1 MIKEKKKLNKKHLIA
16 ALAVLLLAI
25 VLGWF
30 GYPFVRLMPLGYPA
44 EAIIS
49 IGQKNLVS
57 QFADEEYSPLLVYA
71 LKQDKNNLND
81 YQYYLV
87 KTSDYPAG
95 YSSAEFYE
103 LIKQVKEKGYTASE
117 AKELYPLLNSH
128 SWETLLSLDKPAY
141 PETFIEAYS
150 NGYSFDN
157 SYTLASLDSELAK
170 LVMDNSLD
178 PQLIITLSTKGYTTD
193 EIKTLSSTLDAGQ
206 LETTSEMKYF
216 KDLPSLVATS
226 SFDFKRLARYL
237 MQLDQG
243 KTVPEA
249 VAYINNDGDYV
260 AEENIDWSAYYSDSQ
275 PTPDP
280 SSLTALVNKKY
291 YLTSDYVPSDLEYLP
306 QGYYVNNHPM
316 RTEAKNAV
324 IALSDAAVNAGY
336 GKIKAQSNYRSY
348 NLQAGLYSDYV
359 AQSGVA
365 LADKFSARPGYS
377 EHQTGLV
384 SDLSGSGRDMLYFDE
399 YNGYSWVLEHAHEY
413 GFIQRYPLYKEYLT
427 GYEFESWH
435 FRYVGVKPATIMY
448 TYSWTLEEYS
458 YLFE

>member
-1 MIKEKKKLNKKHLIA
+1 MTKEKKKLNKKHLIA

-291 YLTSDYVPSDLEYLP
+291 YLTSDYVPGDLEYLP
-306 QGYYVNNHPM
+306 RG
-316 RTEAKNAV
+316 
-324 IALSDAAVNAGY
+324 
-336 GKIKAQSNYRSY
+336 
-348 NLQAGLYSDYV
+348 
-359 AQSGVA
+359 
-365 LADKFSARPGYS
+365 
-377 EHQTGLV
+377 
-384 SDLSGSGRDMLYFDE
+384 
-399 YNGYSWVLEHAHEY
+399 
-413 GFIQRYPLYKEYLT
+413 
-427 GYEFESWH
+427 
-435 FRYVGVKPATIMY
+435 
-448 TYSWTLEEYS
+448 
-458 YLFE
+458 